1 MKPFLLFLFFASFT
15 GNAQQLVLVD
25 RNFQLPLKVTDTI
38 TVEQVSK
45 GLMPIYF
52 KDVYT
57 VITGMERLVK
67 YMNAGKMNKENLLD
81 LKMGNSMCVVK
92 TEKTGRM
99 NTYNI
104 VLNTMTSKLKT
115 HMVLAA
121 SEPNKRA
128 VQRLNIFMDYLKN
141 NSPVI
146 AEKQ

>member
-1 MKPFLLFLFFASFT
+1 MKSFLLFLFFASFT

-57 VITGMERLVK
+57 VITSMERLVK
-67 YMNAGKMNKENLLD
+67 YMNAGKMNKEDILD
-81 LKMGNSMCVVK
+81 LKMGNSICVVQ
-92 TEKTGRM
+92 TEKTGRL